1 VTCRG
6 YRGRDPARP
15 ARTSTLATGHDPSVA
30 PPARTPTEED
40 PVSRAHC
47 LDCGDHVVVDPAGR
61 CPEGHHVGVAG
72 ARIEGALG
80 SHTPHPDEPEPW
92 VARVDLDEEDLSPT
106 PAAPAREIR
115 PLSVPAAEPPLDG
128 AGSTSSTGR
137 SEDLLRE
144 LHSLGDL
151 GDLAGRASATS
162 AAASSAPSAPSF
174 PEAAEPPAVWTAPAA
189 ATPAPA
195 TPVTPAAPPSP
206 APSSRPAFDELTALE
221 AAVQALTADRDV
233 ATTNGHISS
242 NGHADMNGQAETNGL
257 ASSNGHGPRLEEL
270 LGPET
275 PGGASAP
282 TSSSPPPGPA
292 SSVPHEDAAE
302 SGPERWSVLA
312 DVAELA
318 EHRPAPPAPP
328 APSEASSPQAAIPTA
343 PPAEAAPAEPPPPAP
358 AADTGIDLGNFT
370 ARGKRVGSTGKRR
383 LFGR

>member
-1 VTCRG
+1 
-6 YRGRDPARP
+6 
-15 ARTSTLATGHDPSVA
+15 
-30 PPARTPTEED
+30 
-40 PVSRAHC
+40 VSRAHC

-106 PAAPAREIR
+106 PVAPAREIR

-151 GDLAGRASATS
+151 GDLAGPSSVTS

-174 PEAAEPPAVWTAPAA
+174 PEAGEPPAVWTAPAA

-195 TPVTPAAPPSP
+195 TPVTAPAAPSP

-221 AAVQALTADRDV
+221 AAVQALTADRGV
-233 ATTNGHISS
+233 AATNGHASS
-242 NGHADMNGQAETNGL
+242 NGHAET
-257 ASSNGHGPRLEEL
+257 NGHGPRLEEL
-270 LGPET
+270 LGPE
-275 PGGASAP
+275 PEDGASGPTTSGSNAAGRSISAQLDDLFAEATAAP
-282 TSSSPPPGPA
+282 PPATSPSPPPGPA
-292 SSVPHEDAAE
+292 SSLPHEDAAE
-302 SGPERWSVLA
+302 AGPERWSVLA

-328 APSEASSPQAAIPTA
+328 APSEASPQAAVPTA

-358 AADTGIDLGNFT
+358 AAETGIDLGNFT

>member
-1 VTCRG
+1 
-6 YRGRDPARP
+6 
-15 ARTSTLATGHDPSVA
+15 
-30 PPARTPTEED
+30 
-40 PVSRAHC
+40 VSRAHC

-151 GDLAGRASATS
+151 GDLTGPSSATS
-162 AAASSAPSAPSF
+162 AAASSAPSAPSS
-174 PEAAEPPAVWTAPAA
+174 PEAGEPPAVWTAPAA

-195 TPVTPAAPPSP
+195 TPVTPPAAPSP
-206 APSSRPAFDELTALE
+206 VPSSRPAFDELTALE
-221 AAVQALTADRDV
+221 AAVQALTADRGV
-233 ATTNGHISS
+233 AATNGHASS
-242 NGHADMNGQAETNGL
+242 NGHAGTDGHAETNGH

-275 PGGASAP
+275 PGGASPATASGSTAP
-282 TSSSPPPGPA
+282 GRSISAQLDELFAEATAAPPPPATSSSPPPGPA
-292 SSVPHEDAAE
+292 SSLPHEDAAE
-302 SGPERWSVLA
+302 AGPARWSVLA

-328 APSEASSPQAAIPTA
+328 APSAASPQAAVPTA

-383 LFGR
+383 RFGR